1 MKLPAN
7 IDYWHTL
14 ETLPYLIAELPKHIQ
29 IELGGTPSYV
39 CKQRGVD
46 GRARYSYLTGEC
58 YFIIGTHV
66 LKKDKSYQIYVVAHE
81 IAHIINFK
89 RNGRNQDNHGP
100 KFHEIFKEICPKPF
114 QHYELEYMKR
124 FANRIDLE
132 DMI

>member
-7 IDYWHTL
+7 IDYFHTL
-14 ETLPYLIAELPKHIQ
+14 ETLPVILGYLPGSAQVALADV
-29 IELGGTPSYV
+29 PSYV
-39 CKQRGVD
+39 CNQRGVD
-46 GRARYSYLTGEC
+46 GRASWSFSLNKG

-66 LKKDKSYQIYVVAHE
+66 LKKPLGYQIYVVAHE
-81 IAHIINFK
+81 AAHILNYQ
-89 RNGRNQDNHGP
+89 RNGRNQDHHGP
-100 KFHEIFKEICPKPF
+100 IFHSIFKELCPRQF